1 MRKIVGSLL
10 GIGLAVCAS
19 QVGAGPAAGPEVTK
33 DAKGRVI
40 SRTTTNPD
48 MSGHRTVFQYGAESD
63 QPVVVLDHDFDQAGR
78 TTKRVEQK
86 FDGQGRLLEKL
97 DVSKGTAGKDLGT
110 RTQYHYD
117 DSGRRTEE
125 IVPIR

>member
-10 GIGLAVCAS
+10 GLGLALGAGKA
-19 QVGAGPAAGPEVTK
+19 GAGPAAGPAVTK

-48 MSGHRTVFQYGAESD
+48 MSGHRTVFQYGPESD

-97 DVSKGTAGKDLGT
+97 DVSKGTAGKDMGI

-117 DSGRRTEE
+117 DAGRRTEE
-125 IVPIR
+125 IIPIR